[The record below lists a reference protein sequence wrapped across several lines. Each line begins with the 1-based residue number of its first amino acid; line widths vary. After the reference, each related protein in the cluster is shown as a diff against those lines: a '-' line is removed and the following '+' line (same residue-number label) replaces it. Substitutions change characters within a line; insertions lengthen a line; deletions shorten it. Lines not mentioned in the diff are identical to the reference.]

1 MTYASGRFVP
11 RRSLAHKT
19 TGMVA
24 AVLGC
29 VAVLYALSIIVPAA
43 LRAVGEDAAAAI
55 DQLDKRL
62 IERGGSATR

>member
-1 MTYASGRFVP
+1 MTYANGRFVS

-19 TGMVA
+19 TATVA

-29 VAVLYALSIIVPAA
+29 VAALYALSIIVPAA

-55 DQLDKRL
+55 GQLDERL
-62 IERGGSATR
+62 IERAGSAVR